1 MSLTRIYRYVCC
13 EMIFF
18 FWRFHQS
25 LAEKPY
31 KCSPWNNSRSIAFLR
46 HLWRQSMRKVTVRLR
61 FIETRLKQ
69 GYDLRG
75 YFLNLTRETIN
86 ILAIVVFH
94 YLSWWTFFSSS
105 RREMFS
111 KKGFLKFSQNLKIPF
126 ETLRLCYRC
135 LNFVV
140 LLKLVSAIF

>member
-1 MSLTRIYRYVCC
+1 M
-13 EMIFF
+13 
-18 FWRFHQS
+18 
-25 LAEKPY
+25 
-31 KCSPWNNSRSIAFLR
+31 R

-140 LLKLVSAIF
+140 LLKLVSAIFITSKKLFSFSRYSNFCISTFPAFSPCQPLLESLIQDKS